1 MLYCLAMK
9 ILIIE
14 DENDISSFIA
24 KGLHEAG
31 YVVDR
36 TADGEDGYMKLLT
49 EHYDAAVID
58 IMLPGMDG
66 LTIIEKI
73 RAKKI
78 DTPIIILSAKRE
90 IDDRVIGFRKGGDD
104 YLTKPFSFSELL
116 VRIQALIRRSQ
127 SKADET
133 TLICA
138 DLSMDLIS
146 HSVSRNGFII
156 DLQPKEF
163 TLLEYLLR
171 NSGRVIS
178 KTLIM
183 ENIWDY
189 NFDPQTNIVDVVI
202 SRLRSKIDKDFD
214 KKLLHTVRGVGYVLK
229 DN

>member
-1 MLYCLAMK
+1 MK
-9 ILIIE
+9 ILVIE
-14 DENDISSFIA
+14 DETDISSFIK

-31 YVVDR
+31 YIVD
-36 TADGEDGYMKLLT
+36 TAFDGDDGYMKLLT
-49 EHYDAAVID
+49 EQYDAAVVD

-78 DTPIIILSAKRE
+78 NTPIIILSAKRE
-90 IDDRVIGFRKGGDD
+90 VDDRVIGFRKGGDD

-116 VRIQALIRRSQ
+116 VRVQSLIRRSQ
-127 SKADET
+127 KAGDET
-133 TLICA
+133 TLTCY

-146 HSVSRNGFII
+146 HTVKRQGSII
-156 DLQPKEF
+156 ELQPKEF

-183 ENIWDY
+183 EHIWDY

-229 DN
+229 EI

>member
-1 MLYCLAMK
+1 MK

-14 DENDISSFIA
+14 DETDISSFIT

-31 YVVDR
+31 YIVD
-36 TADGEDGYMKLLT
+36 TAFDGDDGYMKLLT
-49 EHYDAAVID
+49 EQYDTAVVD

-90 IDDRVIGFRKGGDD
+90 VDDRVIGFRKGGDD

-116 VRIQALIRRSQ
+116 VRVQSLIRRSQ
-127 SKADET
+127 KAGNET
-133 TLICA
+133 TLTCY

-146 HSVSRNGFII
+146 HTVKRQGFII
-156 DLQPKEF
+156 ELQPKEF

-183 ENIWDY
+183 EHIWDY

-229 DN
+229 EN